1 MFQNYS
7 NVWQRV
13 QVESAL
19 INIRFK
25 IFKKNYIRKHFYKM
39 GLFQWNIYRGK
50 KELIDVLWHVIVHV
64 YCSVIYTFIHFYLQ
78 DLDDSWDLLEKDV
91 SKLGDGFQDFA
102 DKFYVILVSLYVLLG
117 YSVKLWCFNLFI
129 S

>member
-1 MFQNYS
+1 MFQNYF

-25 IFKKNYIRKHFYKM
+25 IFKKVT
-39 GLFQWNIYRGK
+39 LENIFIKWFCFNGK
-50 KELIDVLWHVIVHV
+50 KERIDVLWHVIVHV
-64 YCSVIYTFIHFYLQ
+64 HPALYIRLYIFYLQ

-117 YSVKLWCFNLFI
+117 YSVKL
-129 S
+129 